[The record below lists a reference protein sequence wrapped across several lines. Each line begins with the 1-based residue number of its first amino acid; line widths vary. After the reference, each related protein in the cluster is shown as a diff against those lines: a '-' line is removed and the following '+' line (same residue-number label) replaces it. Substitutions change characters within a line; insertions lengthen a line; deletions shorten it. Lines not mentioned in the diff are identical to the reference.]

1 MNPAELFRQE
11 TNTVQL
17 APGDFLFREGEKG
30 DKMYVLLEGEID
42 IFLGDFVLETAGP
55 GALLGEMALI
65 DDSPRTANAV
75 AKTPSPPG
83 ANRPAPVSFSR
94 SADTAFCDACDEN
107 AGRSPAS
114 HERRD
119 GGAIASLERD
129 AALLFR
135 SRACGVIF
143 RRMRIVA
150 QYLLFAAIATTGC
163 GQQAPTAAD
172 FAAQRQRMVEQ
183 QLKPRGIKD
192 ERVLAAMAKVPRE
205 EFIPAD
211 ARADAYEDGP
221 LPIGY
226 DQTISQPYI
235 VAFMT
240 EQLRPKPSDRVL
252 EIGSGSGYQA
262 AILAELVADVY
273 TIEIVEP
280 LAKTAEA
287 TLQRLGYKNVHIKV
301 GDGYKG
307 WPEEAPFDAIIV
319 TCAPEKVP
327 QPLVDQLKD
336 GGRMVIPVGERF
348 AQQLYLLEK
357 KNGQLKESATLPV
370 RFVPMLREA
379 QKK

>member
-1 MNPAELFRQE
+1 M
-11 TNTVQL
+11 
-17 APGDFLFREGEKG
+17 
-30 DKMYVLLEGEID
+30 
-42 IFLGDFVLETAGP
+42 
-55 GALLGEMALI
+55 
-65 DDSPRTANAV
+65 
-75 AKTPSPPG
+75 
-83 ANRPAPVSFSR
+83 
-94 SADTAFCDACDEN
+94 FC
-107 AGRSPAS
+107 S
-114 HERRD
+114 
-119 GGAIASLERD
+119 
-129 AALLFR
+129 
-135 SRACGVIF
+135 
-143 RRMRIVA
+143 MRIVA
-150 QYLLFAAIATTGC
+150 QYLLFAAITTAGC
-163 GQQAPTAAD
+163 GQQTPTAGD

-205 EFIPAD
+205 EFVPAD
-211 ARADAYEDGP
+211 ARVEAYEDGP

-240 EQLRPKPSDRVL
+240 EQLRPKSSDRVL

-262 AILAELVADVY
+262 AILAELVTDVY
-273 TIEIVEP
+273 TIDIVEP

-287 TLQRLGYKNVHIKV
+287 TLQRLGYNNVHIKV

-307 WPEEAPFDAIIV
+307 WPEEAPFDAVIV

-357 KNGQLKESATLPV
+357 KNGQLKESVTLPV
-370 RFVPMLREA
+370 RFVPMLREG